1 VELERPDVG
10 DLRSDDEVGVLG
22 GERRAVGRRER
33 DDASHQLGQRG
44 QQHIEVLLIVDEH
57 AAAPPGRRLAVEA
70 LLLDVPEHHARGP
83 ADVDR
88 DHRAIA
94 GSGHHVDGEVVEQ
107 PAVDQQAALRG
118 DRWRDAGDVHARA
131 DGEPQGAAPVDVELT
146 AEDVDADAENGRGV
160 ISIGPRTCATASR
173 ARACRGS
180 PSCAGR
186 RSRRAAAGAP
196 TPRNVER
203 VGASCG
209 TM

>member
-1 VELERPDVG
+1 M
-10 DLRSDDEVGVLG
+10 LG
-22 GERRAVGRRER
+22 GERRAVARRER

-44 QQHIEVLLIVDEH
+44 QQHIEVLVLIIDEH

-88 DHRAIA
+88 DHRAFA

-107 PAVDQQAALRG
+107 PAVDQQAALRR

-131 DGEPQGAAPVDVELT
+131 DGEPEGAAPVDVELT

-160 ISIGPRTCATASR
+160 ISIGPENVRNSISRTRLPRITEL
-173 ARACRGS
+173 RG
-180 PSCAGR
+180 
-186 RSRRAAAGAP
+186 
-196 TPRNVER
+196 TP
-203 VGASCG
+203 
-209 TM
+209 